1 MEYLNKLKVFND
13 PVHGFISIPNELIFD
28 IIQHRYFQRLR
39 RICQTG
45 MTELVYPGAKHTR
58 FHHALGA
65 MHLMQKAVE
74 TLRKKN
80 IEISEK
86 EKNAVLCAI
95 LLHDIGHGPF
105 SHTLEKTLIE
115 DLNHEWVS
123 LYLMEILN
131 SEFNGEL
138 DLAIQIFKGEYER
151 HFLTQLVSSQLDMDR
166 LDYLKRDSFFTGV
179 VEGNINPDRIIS
191 TLNVKNDQLV
201 VDSKG
206 IYSIEKY
213 LTARMF
219 MYWQVYNH
227 RTSFSAEVILTEVL
241 RRAKELSNSGEKLF
255 ATDAL
260 SFFLD
265 SNSQNETL
273 KTKLDQ
279 FTRLDDSDIIASIKQ
294 WQFQDDKILAY
305 LSRSLI
311 NRDLPVSK
319 IINQPLENSEIEK
332 LRENAKLIVGA
343 EDGSYFV
350 HQSKISVLPYDQ
362 QKSAILILNKDQS
375 LQEISQSPLQ
385 ILAKNLVDPI
395 EKYHLCYLAVKKK
408 SSTQDVI

>member
-65 MHLMQKAVE
+65 MHLMQKAIE

-80 IEISEK
+80 VEISEK

-151 HFLTQLVSSQLDMDR
+151 NFLTQLVSSQLDMDR

-179 VEGNINPDRIIS
+179 VEGNINPERIIS
-191 TLNVKNDQLV
+191 TLNVKDDQLV

-255 ATDAL
+255 ATDSL

-265 SNSQNETL
+265 SNSQNEEL
-273 KTKLDQ
+273 KSKLSQ

-294 WQFQDDKILAY
+294 WQFHDDKILAY

-332 LRENAKLIVGA
+332 LRESAKSILKV

-350 HQSKISVLPYDQ
+350 HQSKISVLPYDNE
-362 QKSAILILNKDQS
+362 KSAILILNKDRS

-408 SSTQDVI
+408 SSTRDVI